1 MKFRPDPEHEIPTH
15 GFSRGD
21 ELLESPV
28 THLSWAERWAPD
40 EAAAWARW
48 RDTLSSAQRTEA
60 LLPLQAALTGLVAY
74 RQLENHPLSATVSD
88 FRPHLHTVCVTFDWA
103 LALVAELRPNLQP
116 HHEAGDGGTPSPPG
130 EALDTLERTLTDGGR
145 VGRRLL
151 ELAVVDAGAFQASCD
166 LFLRDLDRNPFFRPP
181 APLEFANVRELVHAE
196 SLTPA
201 LENWKT
207 DAAKMST
214 TVAFLTLVR
223 AHRFLGIAEHQLDHG
238 EGLYRAQVVI
248 AAVRRELRAFTRFLM
263 VQGIETLA
271 NEFEH
276 RLVSLDAQH
285 VTGTYRKIRETSD
298 ELGQMRES
306 AEALAIGVHA
316 KARTVLDLPIGELD
330 EAQDAALARARMR
343 DAIAEVR
350 EATKG
355 AARRL
360 RHITKPAPEEPEGTE
375 REDRLFR
382 DVWAFRFVVRAF
394 VAKGHAALDAG
405 VLGGNYVFA
414 NEFAKHYRVF
424 AQRLLPG
431 TEYGRRGPLSSAI
444 SQLASEASV
453 SPRDLRVA
461 VRESEIFLAHLDAVF
476 EELEDERGA
485 EPFDREAAAADLRA
499 YLAASN
505 RPKVSGKFVLGV
517 FGEGRSGDETG

>member
-1 MKFRPDPEHEIPTH
+1 MKFRPHPEQEVPTH
-15 GFSRGD
+15 GLSRGV
-21 ELLESPV
+21 ESPEPPV
-28 THLSWAERWAPD
+28 TLLSWAERWAPD

-74 RQLENHPLSATVSD
+74 RQLENHPLSATLTD

-116 HHEAGDGGTPSPPG
+116 DHGTHDDSTRSAPG

-207 DAAKMST
+207 GAAKMAT

-223 AHRFLGIAEHQLDHG
+223 AHRFLGIAEHQLDHP

-276 RLVSLDAQH
+276 RLVSLDAHH

-298 ELGQMRES
+298 ELDRMRES

-316 KARTVLDLPIGELD
+316 KARTVLDLPICDLD
-330 EAQDAALARARMR
+330 EAHDSAMAKARMR
-343 DAIAEVR
+343 AGIVEVR
-350 EATKG
+350 AATKS
-355 AARRL
+355 AAKRL
-360 RHITKPAPEEPEGTE
+360 RQITKPAPDEPEGGQ
-375 REDRLFR
+375 RVDRLFR

-394 VAKGHAALDAG
+394 VAKAYAALDAATLEG
-405 VLGGNYVFA
+405 TEAFA
-414 NEFAKHYRVF
+414 REFAKHYRAF
-424 AQRLLPG
+424 AGRLLPG

-444 SQLASEASV
+444 GRLSQEAAFDAG
-453 SPRDLRVA
+453 DLRVA

-476 EELEDERGA
+476 EELEDERDGD
-485 EPFDREAAAADLRA
+485 PFDKEAAAADLRA
-499 YLAASN
+499 YLSASGGP
-505 RPKVSGKFVLGV
+505 RVSGKFVLGV
-517 FGEGRSGDETG
+517 FGAGRGREEAG